1 MKEKE
6 LTAEQKKERYQ
17 EAILEGLPDE
27 VKEML
32 KVHLMY
38 CTIFSV
44 GLFCMY
50 VFPLAVL

>member
-6 LTAEQKKERYQ
+6 LTPEQKKERYQ

-32 KVHLMY
+32 KVHFL
-38 CTIFSV
+38 CII
-44 GLFCMY
+44 LFLIYM
-50 VFPLAVL
+50 